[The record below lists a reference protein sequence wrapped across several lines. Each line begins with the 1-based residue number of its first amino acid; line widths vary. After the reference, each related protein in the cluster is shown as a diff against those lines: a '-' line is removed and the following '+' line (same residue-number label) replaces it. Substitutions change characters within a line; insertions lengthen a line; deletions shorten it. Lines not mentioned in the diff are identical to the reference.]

1 MVTISKST
9 ISSTLWE
16 TIYDRLLSNVTTVT
30 ASIKNS
36 SGSYTW
42 TIQKISSSF
51 TDNEKDQKSNYPCI
65 VINPIRLGEEEYT
78 FKKKFRNVTIVIE
91 VFSTAAQ
98 VSDKFMD
105 SIINSIE
112 TYRKDL
118 RDLGVKDIKLDSTD
132 DDVFM
137 DRGGIKLHNRTITF
151 TGRYIYDSTQVY

>member
-1 MVTISKST
+1 MVTISDNT
-9 ISSTLWE
+9 LASSLWE

-36 SGSYTW
+36 ASSYTW
-42 TIQKISSSF
+42 TIQSISSSF
-51 TDNEKDQKSNYPCI
+51 TDKEKTQKSDYPLI
-65 VINPIRLGEEEYT
+65 VIEPISLGEEEYT
-78 FKKKFRNVTIVIE
+78 FKKKFRIVRIVID
-91 VFSTAAQ
+91 VFTTAAQ

-118 RDLGVKDIKLDSTD
+118 RDLGIHDVKLDSTD
-132 DDVFM
+132 NDVFM